1 MTTKDIIDKYRC
13 KKCGGY
19 GWVDIECTDR
29 QCGDSTWDHY
39 CTSDYI
45 KCVDCMGK
53 KLEQILA
60 DALLDTLE
68 ELETLKETLKD
79 FEFIRKIER

>member
-1 MTTKDIIDKYRC
+1 
-13 KKCGGY
+13 
-19 GWVDIECTDR
+19 
-29 QCGDSTWDHY
+29 
-39 CTSDYI
+39 
-45 KCVDCMGK
+45 MGK

-79 FEFIRKIER
+79 FEFIRKVEC